1 MSKRVRKGHVF
12 APETATSVSYC
23 RFLFQ
28 CEAGGRR
35 PLYQYNHWHLA
46 NLSPQVLHFP
56 VAMDKKDRKKKNPKN
71 KKNPKPLFRK
81 LLTVPMQR
89 NVTVRTERK
98 QSGSIKAQWQTG
110 GLRYRQEERSRGW
123 WEE

>member
-56 VAMDKKDRKKKNPKN
+56 VAMDKKDRKKKPKKQ
-71 KKNPKPLFRK
+71 KKPKT
-81 LLTVPMQR
+81 TVQKVAHCSYAKKR
-89 NVTVRTERK
+89 HGENREKTE
-98 QSGSIKAQWQTG
+98 WF
-110 GLRYRQEERSRGW
+110 Y
-123 WEE
+123 